1 MKKKPTKYFICT
13 DEQVLNGD
21 KYCQKC
27 DERCPYCRLVGEKK
41 FNEFI
46 EERKNIFTGIT
57 F

>member
-46 EERKNIFTGIT
+46 EERKSVFTGIT